1 MAERASTTATAA
13 RGPGSG
19 EPGSL
24 PARNR
29 RTAAGLVVWIVG
41 LMLVSALV
49 AWLRN

>member
-1 MAERASTTATAA
+1 VAARASTVAT
-13 RGPGSG
+13 RGRNPAVDDA
-19 EPGSL
+19 GSL

-29 RTAAGLVVWIVG
+29 RTAAALVAWILV